1 MGTAVVR
8 ESHSN
13 TSGVVPDRPISPHPN
28 FVTQDGLAKINARL
42 RQLEAARTA
51 GDDRDGLA
59 GIERELRYWRQR
71 RSSARM
77 IAPPA
82 TPEIVR
88 FGVTVSVRFEDG
100 STRHYRLVGEDEAE
114 PAAGLISWTA
124 PVGSALIGKRSGDLV
139 QLCGRQAQIIAMRA

>member
-1 MGTAVVR
+1 VVR
-8 ESHSN
+8 ESDSN
-13 TSGVVPDRPISPHPN
+13 TTGVVPDRPISPHPN
-28 FVTQDGLAKINARL
+28 FVTQGGLAKINARL
-42 RQLEAARTA
+42 HELEAARAA
-51 GDDRDGLA
+51 GDPDALA
-59 GIERELRYWRQR
+59 SIERELRYWKQR

-100 STRHYRLVGEDEAE
+100 SARHYRLVGEDEAE

-139 QLCGRQAQIIAMRA
+139 QLCGRQAQITGMRS

>member
-1 MGTAVVR
+1 MGTALMR
-8 ESHSN
+8 ESDSN
-13 TSGVVPDRPISPHPN
+13 TTGVLPDRPISPHPN

-42 RQLEAARTA
+42 RELEAAHA
-51 GDDRDGLA
+51 AADLDALA
-59 GIERELRYWRQR
+59 GIERELRYWKQR

-88 FGVTVSVRFEDG
+88 FGVTVSVRLEDG

-139 QLCGRQAQIIAMRA
+139 QLCGRQAQIIAMRS

>member
-8 ESHSN
+8 ESN
-13 TSGVVPDRPISPHPN
+13 LNATGGVPDRPISPHPN
-28 FVTQDGLAKINARL
+28 FVTQDGLAKIDTRL
-42 RQLEAARTA
+42 RELEGARTA
-51 GDDRDGLA
+51 GDRGALA
-59 GIERELRYWRQR
+59 GIERELRYWKQR

-82 TPEIVR
+82 MPEIVR

-114 PAAGLISWTA
+114 PAAGLVSWTA
-124 PVGSALIGKRSGDLV
+124 PVGSALIGKRSGELV

>member
-1 MGTAVVR
+1 VVR
-8 ESHSN
+8 EPDSN
-13 TSGVVPDRPISPHPN
+13 TTGVLPDRPISPHPN

-42 RQLEAARTA
+42 RELEAAHAA
-51 GDDRDGLA
+51 GDLDALA
-59 GIERELRYWRQR
+59 GIERELRYWKQR
-71 RSSARM
+71 RSSART

-139 QLCGRQAQIIAMRA
+139 QLCGRQAQIIAMQS

>member
-8 ESHSN
+8 ESDSN
-13 TSGVVPDRPISPHPN
+13 TTVVLPDRPISPHPN

-42 RQLEAARTA
+42 RELETAHAA
-51 GDDRDGLA
+51 GDLDALA
-59 GIERELRYWRQR
+59 GIERELRYWKQR

-77 IAPPA
+77 IATPA

-114 PAAGLISWTA
+114 PATGLISWTA

-139 QLCGRQAQIIAMRA
+139 QLCGRQAQIIAMRS